1 MLQLSWLAFHRRL
14 SEVLNI
20 ASRDSFPHN
29 LLLANQNL
37 RNKWVL
43 EVNLDDRDRM
53 LLTQDYL
60 EEHLLAAYVNK

>member
-1 MLQLSWLAFHRRL
+1 
-14 SEVLNI
+14 
-20 ASRDSFPHN
+20 
-29 LLLANQNL
+29 LLLAYGNL
-37 RNKWVL
+37 WLKWVL